1 MARRSV
7 TPQPSCGAAG
17 AVLACAMGMSEG
29 NPAPLLR
36 GRRSECEALD
46 RLLAGVRAGQSGVLV
61 LRGESG

>member
-1 MARRSV
+1 
-7 TPQPSCGAAG
+7 
-17 AVLACAMGMSEG
+17 MSEG